1 MELKTVREK
10 LAAARQ
16 LGKAD
21 KLADAAAIYQQI
33 VNADPANRDAIGRLL
48 VMYRKLKE
56 YRKELAVIKT
66 ALATW
71 QQRGKTAQDKW
82 LKEHPGAAGAGRSIL
97 RTLTKG
103 GDTTA
108 AFGSD
113 PAVDAWIKRKA
124 FVNKRITGKKIA
136 PASKAALAATKKM
149 AGQQRK
155 AERAAAKKAEV
166 LERKEAALKRKE
178 AAAAKKAAALERKA
192 AAAARKSQ
200 ALAKKKA
207 ALAALPPSLFIISI
221 RYLVPLDKIDTTMPQ
236 HVAWLNKHYE
246 KGEFLVFGRQVPRTG
261 GIIIA
266 RGENRKAVE
275 KMAKEDPFVKKK
287 MATIDIVEF
296 SASKM
301 AKGLKEWLTTA
312 RN

>member
-1 MELKTVREK
+1 MEPPKTVREK
-10 LAAARQ
+10 IDAARQ
-16 LGKAD
+16 LEKGGR
-21 KLADAAAIYQQI
+21 LADAAAIYQTI
-33 VNADPANRDAIGRLL
+33 VDADPANRDAIGRLL

-56 YRKELAVIKT
+56 YRKELAVINT
-66 ALATW
+66 ALAAW

-97 RTLTKG
+97 RTLIKD

-113 PAVDAWIKRKA
+113 PAVEAWIKRKA
-124 FVNKRITGKKIA
+124 FVSKRVTGKKTA
-136 PASKAALAATKKM
+136 PASKAALAAAKKK
-149 AGQQRK
+149 ADQQHK
-155 AERAAAKKAEV
+155 AERAEAKKA
-166 LERKEAALKRKE
+166 AALKRKD

-192 AAAARKSQ
+192 AAAARK
-200 ALAKKKA
+200 AEVLAKKKA
-207 ALAALPPSLFIISI
+207 AQAALPPSLFIISI
-221 RYLVPLDKIDTTMPQ
+221 HYLVPLEKLDTAMPQ

-246 KGEFLVFGRQVPRTG
+246 KGEFLVFGRQVPRIG

-266 RGENRKAVE
+266 RGKNRNAVE

-287 MATIDIVEF
+287 MAAIDIVEF

-301 AKGLKEWLTTA
+301 AKGLKEWLTTD